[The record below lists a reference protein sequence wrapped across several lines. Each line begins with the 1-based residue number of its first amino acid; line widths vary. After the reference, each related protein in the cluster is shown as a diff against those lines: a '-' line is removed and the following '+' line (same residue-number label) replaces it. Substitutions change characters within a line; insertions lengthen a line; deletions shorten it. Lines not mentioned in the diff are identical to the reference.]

1 MSEFRDAPLA
11 KNDRIDGSERSGK
24 PAVKSA
30 RTSQAKQAPRRP
42 IHTWLNWLVIASVLP
57 AIAVTTFIILR
68 SFNQE
73 RANLERDL
81 VGTARALTQAVDA
94 EFDGARSALLILAWS
109 SHLESGDLA
118 RFYADA
124 QQVVRATKS
133 DNIVLTD
140 ADGQQIFNTLQPFGA
155 LLPLED
161 SHNRTHELSE
171 DGHPVVSNLVTDAD
185 SQKSVFRIEVPVLS
199 DGKPRYR
206 LAMGIR
212 PERLNEILLRQKM
225 PADWTTAIVDNNGTI
240 VARTIGGDKV
250 VGKEVSPGLKRAL
263 AAAGEGAFEGVS
275 REGVAVLSSFSRS
288 ASSGWTVAIGIPTQ
302 SLTEFFW
309 HALWENVVAAYL
321 LLVIGVLLA
330 RRISARIARSIDALR
345 DPAASLGLPD
355 APVVPALDIQEVHEL
370 GQSLLAA
377 HQLIAQRTT
386 ERNALRHRIMRAQ
399 EEERLRL
406 ARDLHDQTG
415 QSVSAAIMD
424 LKAIEPLVEEKG
436 RDRVRFMR
444 KQLEGLG
451 HMLHRI
457 AWELRP
463 ASIDELG
470 LTHALENYIEE
481 WSSKNKITA
490 DFHCVDAKL
499 DERSDD
505 IRTTIYRIVQESLT
519 NIAKHAADATHVGI
533 AISRSDD
540 ILHLTIEDNGRGF
553 DPTTSSSRLGLAGMR
568 ERMSLVG
575 GKLEVESSPGAGTTI
590 FARIPLAIRRAA
602 A

>member
-1 MSEFRDAPLA
+1 VFGFRDVSLSQ
-11 KNDRIDGSERSGK
+11 NDRIGASELSGK

-30 RTSQAKQAPRRP
+30 RASQNQQAPRRP
-42 IHTWLNWLVIASVLP
+42 IQTWLNWLVIASVLP
-57 AIAVTTFIILR
+57 AIAVTTFIIIR

-81 VGTARALTQAVDA
+81 VGTARALAQAVDA
-94 EFDGARSALLILAWS
+94 EFDGVRSALLILAWS
-109 SHLESGDLA
+109 PHLESGDLA
-118 RFYADA
+118 RFYEDA
-124 QQVVRATKS
+124 QQVIRATKG

-140 ADGQQIFNTLQPFGA
+140 ADGQPIFNTLQPFGA
-155 LLPLED
+155 PLLRED
-161 SHNRTHELSE
+161 THNRTHKLSE
-171 DGHPVVSNLVTDAD
+171 DGHPVVSDLVTDSD
-185 SQKSVFRIEVPVLS
+185 SQKPVFRIEVPVIS
-199 DGKPRYR
+199 NGKPLYR

-212 PERLNEILLRQKM
+212 PGRLNEILLRQKM
-225 PADWTTAIVDNNGTI
+225 PADWATAIVDNSGTI
-240 VARTIGGDKV
+240 VARTIGGDQV
-250 VGKEVSPGLKRAL
+250 VGKEVSPGLKRAI
-263 AAAGEGAFEGVS
+263 AAAAEGAFEGVS

-288 ASSGWTVAIGIPTQ
+288 ASSGWTVAIGIPKE
-302 SLTEFFW
+302 SLSEFFW
-309 HALWENVVAAYL
+309 RALWENVVAAYL

-330 RRISARIARSIDALR
+330 RRIGTRIAHAIDALR
-345 DPAASLGLPD
+345 VPAATLGLSD
-355 APVVPALDIQEVHEL
+355 NPVVPAVDIQEVHEL

-377 HQLIAQRTT
+377 HQLIEQRTT

-436 RDRVRFMR
+436 RERVRVMG

-490 DFHCVDAKL
+490 DFHCADTKL
-499 DERSDD
+499 DERSDE
-505 IRTTIYRIVQESLT
+505 IRTTIYRIAQESLT
-519 NIAKHAADATHVGI
+519 NIAKHAVGATHVGVV
-533 AISRSDD
+533 ISTSDD
-540 ILHLTIEDNGRGF
+540 TLHLTIEDNGRGF
-553 DPTTSSSRLGLAGMR
+553 DPTILSSRLGLAGMH

-575 GKLEVESSPGAGTTI
+575 GKLEVESSPGTGATI
-590 FARIPLAIRRAA
+590 FARIPLGKRRAA

>member
-1 MSEFRDAPLA
+1 
-11 KNDRIDGSERSGK
+11 
-24 PAVKSA
+24 VKSA
-30 RTSQAKQAPRRP
+30 RASQAKQAPKRP

-57 AIAVTTFIILR
+57 AIAVTTFIIIR

-81 VGTARALTQAVDA
+81 VGTARALAQAVDA
-94 EFDGARSALLILAWS
+94 EFEGVRSALLILAWS

-118 RFYADA
+118 RFYEDA
-124 QQVVRATKS
+124 QQVIRATKG
-133 DNIVLTD
+133 DNIVLAD
-140 ADGQQIFNTLQPFGA
+140 ADGQPIFNTLQPFGA
-155 LLPLED
+155 SLPLKD
-161 SHNRTHELSE
+161 THNLMHELGE
-171 DGHPVVSNLVTDAD
+171 GGYPVVSNLITDTE
-185 SQKSVFRIEVPVLS
+185 SQKSIFRIEVPVLS
-199 DGKPRYR
+199 NGKPRYR

-225 PADWTTAIVDNNGTI
+225 PADWATAIVDNNGTI

-250 VGKEVSPGLKRAL
+250 VGKEVSPGLKRAI

-288 ASSGWTVAIGIPTQ
+288 ASSGWTVAIGIPKEGL
-302 SLTEFFW
+302 SGFFW
-309 HALWENVVAAYL
+309 RALWENVVAAYL

-330 RRISARIARSIDALR
+330 RRISARIARSINLLR
-345 DPAASLGLPD
+345 EPAANLGQPD
-355 APVVPALDIQEVHEL
+355 APVVPVLDVQEVHEL

-415 QSVSAAIMD
+415 QSVAAAIMD

-436 RDRVRFMR
+436 RERLRYLG
-444 KQLEGLG
+444 KQMEGLG

-490 DFHCVDAKL
+490 DFHCVDTKL
-499 DERSDD
+499 DRRSDD

-519 NIAKHAADATHVGI
+519 NIAKHAVGATHVGI
-533 AISRSDD
+533 AISTSDD
-540 ILHLTIEDNGRGF
+540 TLHLTVEDNGRGF
-553 DPTTSSSRLGLAGMR
+553 DPTALSSRLGLAGMR

-575 GKLEVESSPGAGTTI
+575 GNLEVESSPGTGATI
-590 FARIPLAIRRAA
+590 LARIPLAMHRVAA
-602 A
+602 

>member
-1 MSEFRDAPLA
+1 V
-11 KNDRIDGSERSGK
+11 KN
-24 PAVKSA
+24 A
-30 RTSQAKQAPRRP
+30 RARQARQAPKRP

-57 AIAVTTFIILR
+57 AIAVTTFIIIR

-118 RFYADA
+118 RFYEDA
-124 QQVVRATKS
+124 KQVVRATKS

-140 ADGQQIFNTLQPFGA
+140 ADGQTIFNTLQPFGS
-155 LLPLED
+155 PLSVED
-161 SHNRTHELSE
+161 RHNRMQEFRE
-171 DGHPVVSNLVTDAD
+171 DGHPVVSNLVTNAD
-185 SQKSVFRIEVPVLS
+185 GQKPVFRIEVPVLS

-206 LAMGIR
+206 LSMGIR

-225 PADWTTAIVDNNGTI
+225 PADWATAIVDNNGTI

-250 VGKEVSPGLKRAL
+250 VGTEVSPGLKDAL

-275 REGVAVLSSFSRS
+275 REGIAVLSSFSRS
-288 ASSGWTVAIGIPTQ
+288 ASSGWTVAIGIPKE
-302 SLTEFFW
+302 SLSEFFW
-309 HALWENVVAAYL
+309 RALWENVVAAYL

-345 DPAASLGLPD
+345 EPAANLGLPE
-355 APVVPALDIQEVHEL
+355 APVVPALDVQEVHEL

-386 ERNALRHRIMRAQ
+386 ERNVLRHRIMRAQ

-436 RDRVRFMR
+436 RDRLRFMR
-444 KQLEGLG
+444 KQMEGLG
-451 HMLHRI
+451 QMLHRI

-481 WSSKNKITA
+481 WSSKNAITA

-499 DERSDD
+499 DERPDE

-519 NIAKHAADATHVGI
+519 NIAKHAVDATHVGI
-533 AISRSDD
+533 AISKSDD
-540 ILHLTIEDNGRGF
+540 TLHLTIDDNGRGF
-553 DPTTSSSRLGLAGMR
+553 DPTALSSRLGLAGMH

-575 GKLEVESSPGAGTTI
+575 GKLEVESSPGAGATI
-590 FARIPLAIRRAA
+590 FARIPLATRRAA

>member
-1 MSEFRDAPLA
+1 M
-11 KNDRIDGSERSGK
+11 
-24 PAVKSA
+24 KSA
-30 RTSQAKQAPRRP
+30 GASQAKQAPTRP

-57 AIAVTTFIILR
+57 VMAVTTFIIIR

-109 SHLESGDLA
+109 PHLKSGDLA
-118 RFYADA
+118 RFYEDA
-124 QQVVRATKS
+124 QQVARATKS
-133 DNIVLTD
+133 DNIMLTD
-140 ADGQQIFNTLQPFGA
+140 ADGQPIFNTLQPFGA
-155 LLPLED
+155 PPALND
-161 SHNRTHELSE
+161 SHDEMHALNEG
-171 DGHPVVSNLVTDAD
+171 GHPVVSNLITDGD
-185 SQKSVFRIEVPVLS
+185 SQKPVIRIEVPVLS
-199 DGKPRYR
+199 NGKPKYR
-206 LAMGIR
+206 LAMIIR

-225 PADWTTAIVDNNGTI
+225 PADWATAIVDKNGTI

-250 VGKEVSPGLKRAL
+250 VGKEVSPGLKHAL
-263 AAAGEGAFEGVS
+263 EAAREGAFEGLS

-288 ASSGWTVAIGIPTQ
+288 ATSGWTVAIGIPKD
-302 SLTEFFW
+302 SLSDFFW
-309 HALWENVVAAYL
+309 RALWENVVAAYL
-321 LLVIGVLLA
+321 LLVVGVLFA
-330 RRISARIARSIDALR
+330 RRISARIVRSIDALR
-345 DPAASLGLPD
+345 KPAANLGLTD
-355 APVVPALDIQEVHEL
+355 TLSVPALDVQEVHEL
-370 GQSLLAA
+370 GQSLLTA
-377 HQLIAQRTT
+377 HHLIAQRTT

-436 RDRVRFMR
+436 RDRVRFLRTQMEE
-444 KQLEGLG
+444 LSHL
-451 HMLHRI
+451 LHRI

-481 WSSKNKITA
+481 WGSKNKITA
-490 DFHCVDAKL
+490 DFHCADAKL
-499 DERSDD
+499 DERSDE

-519 NIAKHAADATHVGI
+519 NIAKHAGHATHVGI
-533 AISRSDD
+533 VISTSDD
-540 ILHLTIEDNGRGF
+540 LLHLTIEDNGCGF
-553 DPTTSSSRLGLAGMR
+553 DPAALSSRLGLAGMR
-568 ERMSLVG
+568 ERMTLVG
-575 GKLEVESSPGAGTTI
+575 GRLEVESSPGAGATI
-590 FARIPLAIRRAA
+590 FARIPLATRRAA